1 MKMAQQSKQPQG
13 REALLK
19 SYNKRLKDDVKS
31 ILDNFMEIVKLGLVE
46 ESQISR
52 MTQVEEINFQMQVRS
67 ANMVRAAES
76 LMKLVADV
84 KQYLILNDFPS
95 VNEAI
100 TQNSLIFKTKSQ
112 EADQK
117 LMALRDDMASDLY
130 ELEEEFYSSIYKEK
144 WSYDA
149 VEICNFIF
157 FVFKY
162 IVYVTYF
169 SLRFFNKIHIWF
181 CIPHFFMSIMVIIP
195 GYSVSY
201 LNLTFS

>member
-1 MKMAQQSKQPQG
+1 MAMVQQGKQPQG

-31 ILDNFMEIVKLGLVE
+31 ILDNFTEIVRLGLVE
-46 ESQISR
+46 DESQINR

-100 TQNSLIFKTKSQ
+100 TNNSQLFKTKSQ

-117 LMALRDDMASDLY
+117 LMALRDDMAFDLY
-130 ELEEEFYSSIYKEK
+130 ELEEEFYGSIYKEK
-144 WSYDA
+144 
-149 VEICNFIF
+149 
-157 FVFKY
+157 
-162 IVYVTYF
+162 
-169 SLRFFNKIHIWF
+169 
-181 CIPHFFMSIMVIIP
+181 
-195 GYSVSY
+195 
-201 LNLTFS
+201 